1 MARSVSSSSRKEVI
15 TDVVTTTLQRTTSRL
30 VPAHSNEFPSPI
42 STGLAESVKLAA
54 NDQIVDGVRLESMP
68 KEKLP
73 SVQSMLSR
81 YIRPAIS
88 LVGYVPS
95 DYEAQELSNVISRV
109 FMVPRD
115 IGDTKSHQVQQG

>member
-42 STGLAESVKLAA
+42 STGLVESVKLAT
-54 NDQIVDGVRLESMP
+54 NDQIVDGVRFESIP

-73 SVQSMLSR
+73 RGPLHSVPA
-81 YIRPAIS
+81 RP
-88 LVGYVPS
+88 
-95 DYEAQELSNVISRV
+95 
-109 FMVPRD
+109 
-115 IGDTKSHQVQQG
+115 